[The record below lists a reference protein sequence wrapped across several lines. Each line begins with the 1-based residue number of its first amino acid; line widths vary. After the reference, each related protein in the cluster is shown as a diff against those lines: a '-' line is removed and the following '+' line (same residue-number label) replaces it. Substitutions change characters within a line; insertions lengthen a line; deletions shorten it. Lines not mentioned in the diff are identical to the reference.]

1 MPRPLL
7 LVLVAILAGIAA
19 SIVTYHVITDRNRA
33 DDAMM
38 DWHPHQPAL
47 GR

>member
-1 MPRPLL
+1 L
-7 LVLVAILAGIAA
+7 LVILVAILAGIAA
-19 SIVTYHVITDRNRA
+19 SIVTYHVIADQKRA

-38 DWHPHQPAL
+38 DWHPHQPAF